1 MTAPRSQRRHVS
13 ALQVQPRYHGTKR
26 PRTRYRSVWAQAF
39 CPACGAFG
47 RARRQQ
53 GQWDWLATFCLALAR
68 KRYHK
73 RNEGNCMGRAEDYAT
88 KLAKL
93 PDRIAAVVAK
103 TYAVMGDAAEI
114 RDDQALMMIRDL
126 EEELDPAVIDRNK
139 NKGLNRR

>member
-1 MTAPRSQRRHVS
+1 
-13 ALQVQPRYHGTKR
+13 
-26 PRTRYRSVWAQAF
+26 
-39 CPACGAFG
+39 
-47 RARRQQ
+47 
-53 GQWDWLATFCLALAR
+53 
-68 KRYHK
+68 
-73 RNEGNCMGRAEDYAT
+73 MGRAEDYAT